1 MALRFIELKLE
12 VRNVSAVVANLYSY
26 DDIAQGGFRR
36 AVKQAGQFNRDL
48 ARSNVAVRTGR
59 TRNAIKT
66 TYSEGGLS
74 WRTFVD
80 PAPFEADS
88 EPYYPPF
95 LEFGTEHMEAD
106 PFFFSAFIET
116 EAILKANVADEMRKA
131 LNRAARGQ

>member
-1 MALRFIELKLE
+1 MAMRFFDLKLE

-26 DDIAQGGFRR
+26 DELAQKGFRR
-36 AVKQAGQFNRDL
+36 AVKRAGKFNRDL

-66 TYSEGGLS
+66 TYSEGELA

-80 PAPFEADS
+80 PAPFAADG
-88 EPYYPPF
+88 EEYYPIF

-116 EAILKANVADEMRKA
+116 EAILKADVADEMRKA
-131 LNRAARGQ
+131 LNRAARVR